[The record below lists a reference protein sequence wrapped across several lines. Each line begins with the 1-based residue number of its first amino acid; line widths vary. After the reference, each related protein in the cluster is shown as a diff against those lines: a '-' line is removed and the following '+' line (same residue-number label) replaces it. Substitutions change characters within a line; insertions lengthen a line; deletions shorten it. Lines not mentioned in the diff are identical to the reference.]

1 MPQVAGTTDTY
12 DLRGRRDSYLD
23 MIYNISPEE
32 TPLVSA
38 IGRDGDVSDIRH
50 NWLTDALRAPGVNAQ
65 IDGDDYVYTDR
76 AQPTVVSN
84 ITQIMTEPFI
94 ISGTAE
100 AVRKWGR
107 KSEIAYQKAKVAKV
121 LKLDLE
127 FNVMGVNQASVL
139 GASAVARRSGSIS
152 SWLTSNV
159 SRGAT
164 GANGGFN
171 AGTSLTVAA
180 TDGTQR
186 AFNETQLKDVM
197 QSAFSNGGMPT
208 LAYMAPAQKRVF
220 STFAGIAALR
230 KDVPATG
237 MAKITGAADV
247 YVSDFGNLTA
257 MPARQLRARDV
268 LLIDP
273 DMLSIGYLR
282 PFKSEEL
289 AKTGDADKFNMI
301 VEWTLVVKNQAS
313 QAIIA
318 DLS

>member
-12 DLRGRRDSYLD
+12 DLRGRRESYLD

-38 IGRDGDVSDIRH
+38 IGRDGNVADIRH
-50 NWLTDALRAPGVNAQ
+50 NWQTDTLRAAGTNAQ

-107 KSEIAYQKAKVAKV
+107 KSEIAFQKAKVAKT

-127 FNVMGVNQASVL
+127 FNIMGVNQASVL
-139 GASAVARRSGSIS
+139 GTSTVARRSGSIS

-164 GANGGFN
+164 GANGGYN
-171 AGTSLTVAA
+171 TGTSLTVAA
-180 TDGTQR
+180 TDGTPR
-186 AFNETQLKDVM
+186 AFSETQLKDVM
-197 QSAFSNGGMPT
+197 QAAFTNGGTPT
-208 LAYMAPAQKRVF
+208 LAYMAPTQKRVF
-220 STFAGIAALR
+220 STFAGIAQLR

-237 MAKITGAADV
+237 MAKITAAADV

-257 MPARQLRARDV
+257 MPARQLRVRDV

-273 DMLSIGYLR
+273 EMLAVGYLR

-301 VEWTLVVKNQAS
+301 VEWTLVVKNQAGS
-313 QAIIA
+313 GVIA